1 MFSFL
6 THTWKLMLLMA
17 ILSMLGAYS
26 GLWLQ
31 VSNIFQPRHN
41 TKLEVVDLLRGWKVS
56 MCSSTLTGLLFKL
69 CRDDTAAVSRKQR
82 W

>member
-17 ILSMLGAYS
+17 ILSVLGAYS
-26 GLWLQ
+26 GLWLR
-31 VSNIFQPRHN
+31 VSNILQPRHN

-56 MCSSTLTGLLFKL
+56 MLSLIHI
-69 CRDDTAAVSRKQR
+69 
-82 W
+82 